1 MKRKTL
7 ITIMAITL
15 LISAAGCGDTDA
27 ASDKTL
33 GNIVMRGDTASNID
47 KSDVGEPVATQIPEI
62 AEVEVEETGQADNVN
77 EELSEEASSV
87 SVPIEIIEVEDASD
101 TSDNENMA
109 DETDV
114 ADYDPAS
121 DAGYYVEEVPVN
133 EPKEIAPGENISL
146 DNISFKMNVLY
157 EESLQKNIL
166 RDDADLR
173 NFILKYADGLP
184 ESFVN
189 DTMFD
194 EVFDH
199 SILLCTVI
207 SSGYSTARYE
217 STSAVYDEAGN
228 LNVTINQDIV
238 QTLTEEQ
245 EGSTLVITQISK
257 DDINDDMTDYNI
269 NLVGME

>member
-15 LISAAGCGDTDA
+15 LISAAGCGDTDST
-27 ASDKTL
+27 SDKNL
-33 GNIVMRGDTASNID
+33 GNIVMRGDTASSINN
-47 KSDVGEPVATQIPEI
+47 SDVGEPVAAQIPEI
-62 AEVEVEETGQADNVN
+62 AEVEVVESEPTGNPEES
-77 EELSEEASSV
+77 SEEASSG
-87 SVPIEIIEVEDASD
+87 SVPVEIIEVEDASD
-101 TSDNENMA
+101 TSDNEDAA

-114 ADYDPAS
+114 TNYDQAS
-121 DAGYYVEEVPVN
+121 GAGYYVEEVPVN
-133 EPKEIAPGENISL
+133 EPKEITPGENISL

-166 RDDADLR
+166 RNDADLR

-194 EVFDH
+194 ELFDQ
-199 SILLCTVI
+199 SILLCTVV
-207 SSGYSTARYE
+207 SSRYSTARYE

-238 QTLTEEQ
+238 QTLVEEP
-245 EGSTLVITQISK
+245 EGSTLVITLISK
-257 DDINDDMTDYNI
+257 DDINGDMADYNV